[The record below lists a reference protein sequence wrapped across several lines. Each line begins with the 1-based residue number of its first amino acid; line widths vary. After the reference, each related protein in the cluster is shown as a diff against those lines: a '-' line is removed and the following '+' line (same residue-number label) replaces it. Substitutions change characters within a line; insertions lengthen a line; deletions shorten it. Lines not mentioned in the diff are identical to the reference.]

1 MNKERR
7 FWLRFFLNLNYWI
20 ALSFYLKNHVAE
32 KKRHI
37 YDKKN
42 KKCMDKRR
50 KFQQQKLHFCIEF
63 KLFNFLQIMI
73 MIKGVN

>member
-1 MNKERR
+1 MNCVK
-7 FWLRFFLNLNYWI
+7 FLFKKSCCW
-20 ALSFYLKNHVAE
+20 K

>member
-1 MNKERR
+1 
-7 FWLRFFLNLNYWI
+7 
-20 ALSFYLKNHVAE
+20 
-32 KKRHI
+32 
-37 YDKKN
+37 
-42 KKCMDKRR
+42 MDKRR

>member
-1 MNKERR
+1 M
-7 FWLRFFLNLNYWI
+7 FWLRFILNLNYLNCVKFLFKKSCCWKRKT
-20 ALSFYLKNHVAE
+20 YLWQE
-32 KKRHI
+32 
-37 YDKKN
+37 N